1 MIGTFPGKLA
11 LAEGEEVDVD
21 LEIAGGRLRL
31 TTGVS
36 EIGSWPIE
44 SCEITPAE
52 GGYRLTL
59 DGEGVS
65 FRPDHPDAFA
75 AVAGGMASTETPPT
89 APRAA
94 SAGASTSAFDLE
106 AALDQVLG
114 GGEDY
119 TSIVPDES
127 ADDIAVTL
135 EALFAT
141 AYPEF
146 DTDED
151 DFADQ
156 PSDTSTADSDADDRD
171 RVASTPDVSAQGAAE
186 PDEAVAR
193 VEGADHIAGA
203 EVEVVANAS
212 DEPADAESSV
222 SVFDTTASS
231 SETAPEAS
239 DDWLQPSI
247 DADHTADPAVDERAA
262 IDASGWSHAST
273 EVPEWE
279 PQAAADPTVED
290 AEEDVE
296 KAFDIEN
303 LDRLLG
309 VSGGAEH
316 GDTEY
321 GAADPAGDTAH
332 PGDFDDVDALL
343 DASRED
349 SQEAIAS
356 EDAIYHAEEPDLD
369 VASEVE
375 PDALADAIGFD
386 LSSRAAADAPHVDD
400 VEPAVSETDIEHVRY
415 EAEAPAYRD
424 RVEAEEVADALNPAA
439 SFDLDGAVSGV
450 GYAEPV
456 EVEEPDVESAAARRS
471 SGMFSKTATERFA
484 SVAGAMRDRAAAGGD
499 GGVGG
504 DGGNDEAD
512 DGEMSVADQIM
523 ASQEQLRS
531 GAKVRRFTPALVKKL
546 TIGFVILFVIAG
558 IALSTPAIIRYL
570 ADQVTDEQAQPPA
583 TTLPQATTV
592 PSTPGEGAVTTTT
605 VDEQG
610 STDGEVPSF
619 VAAPVLDLGSAD
631 FVERW
636 DSIAGRVSSQ
646 ILIGREIPAD
656 TSGLG
661 FTEFLGL
668 EWSFDDDGTLAWYR
682 LVLDPRGDAT
692 DDALGLQA
700 LGVAIN
706 VAEPDLS
713 GSDLRTV
720 MAELG
725 LDVEDP
731 TLDLDGSVV
740 RDGARYRLQ
749 YEEGRGLITM
759 TIESASAAASD
770 EVTDD
775 APETTTP

>member
-44 SCEITPAE
+44 ACAITPAQ

-75 AVAGGMASTETPPT
+75 AVAGGMASTETPPA
-89 APRAA
+89 APEA
-94 SAGASTSAFDLE
+94 AGARSSSVFDLE

-146 DTDED
+146 DTDVED
-151 DFADQ
+151 YADQ
-156 PSDTSTADSDADDRD
+156 PSEAAQADSDPVDRD
-171 RVASTPDVSAQGAAE
+171 RVASTSDQEAPEGDEVAE
-186 PDEAVAR
+186 PD
-193 VEGADHIAGA
+193 
-203 EVEVVANAS
+203 S
-212 DEPADAESSV
+212 WV
-222 SVFDTTASS
+222 SVFDTTAAGPDV
-231 SETAPEAS
+231 APESS
-239 DDWLQPSI
+239 DDWLHAST
-247 DADHTADPAVDERAA
+247 DAEHPADAAVDERAA
-262 IDASGWSHAST
+262 IDASGWSHGST

-279 PQAAADPTVED
+279 PQAAADLPEEDD
-290 AEEDVE
+290 AEEVE
-296 KAFDIEN
+296 PGFDIEN
-303 LDRLLG
+303 IDRLLG
-309 VSGGAEH
+309 ASGGAEH
-316 GDTEY
+316 AEAEY
-321 GAADPAGDTAH
+321 VASAPAPGETVH
-332 PGDFDDVDALL
+332 PHDFDDVDALL
-343 DASRED
+343 DAPAHQGA
-349 SQEAIAS
+349 QEALAS

-386 LSSRAAADAPHVDD
+386 LSSRPTADAPRVDP
-400 VEPAVSETDIEHVRY
+400 EPAASEAEVEYVRY

-424 RVEAEEVADALNPAA
+424 HGDEEQVADELRPAA

-456 EVEEPDVESAAARRS
+456 EAEEPDVESASARRS
-471 SGMFSKTATERFA
+471 VSGMFSKTATERFA
-484 SVAGAMRDRAAAGGD
+484 SVAGAMRERAASGGD
-499 GGVGG
+499 GGMGSDGG
-504 DGGNDEAD
+504 DGDSD
-512 DGEMSVADQIM
+512 DNGMSVADQIM

-531 GAKVRRFTPALVKKL
+531 GAHVRRFTPALVKKL
-546 TIGFVILFVIAG
+546 TIGFVIVFVIAG

-570 ADQVTDEQAQPPA
+570 ADQVSEEQAQPTA
-583 TTLPQATTV
+583 TTLPESTTV
-592 PSTPGEGAVTTTT
+592 PTTGGEGSVTTTT

-610 STDGEVPSF
+610 SPGGEDPSF

-646 ILIGREIPAD
+646 ILIGRDIPAD

-706 VAEPDLS
+706 VAEPELS

-720 MAELG
+720 LAELG
-725 LDVEDP
+725 LDVENP

-749 YEEGRGLITM
+749 YEGGRGLISM
-759 TIESASAAASD
+759 TIELASAAASD
-770 EVTDD
+770 EATDD
-775 APETTTP
+775 TAETATP